1 MGRLTVAQKEEKLA
15 EAIALSVRGQTLS
28 HIGEKLGLDRRTVG
42 DWLKNEYARRAEH
55 RDQERE
61 EAIAFYEELKAERW
75 RRLEHMPTDS
85 RANNVVGLLNGLNA
99 DQSRID
105 SLTGVE
111 QAQKHEHSGPG
122 GGPIEHSHEAKERV
136 ESYTDILNAL
146 AGPSGAFGAI
156 ADDGPGEPVDTA
168 RAD

>member
-1 MGRLTVAQKEEKLA
+1 MDFSVRERITMGRLTVAQKEEKLA

-122 GGPIEHSHEAKERV
+122 GGPIEHEVVDARDELRERLSRFAV
-136 ESYTDILNAL
+136 SEP
-146 AGPSGAFGAI
+146 AG
-156 ADDGPGEPVDTA
+156 E
-168 RAD
+168 